1 MIILLE
7 ECELDNLSC
16 IRYCLLFII
25 SLLVAIISTYWS
37 YKHYKHHKEFHYEI
51 APMLSCSL

>member
-16 IRYCLLFII
+16 IRYCLLFSL

-37 YKHYKHHKEFHYEI
+37 YKHYKTHKELHYEI